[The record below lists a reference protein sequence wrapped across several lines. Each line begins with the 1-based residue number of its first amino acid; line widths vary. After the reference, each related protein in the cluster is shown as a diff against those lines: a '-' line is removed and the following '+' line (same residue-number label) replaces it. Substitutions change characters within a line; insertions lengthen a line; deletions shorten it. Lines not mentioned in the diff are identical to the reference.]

1 MCPDSYIGKVDN
13 RDRILCKRQNGNI
26 CPFVRWCNVSDCWK
40 PLPSQD
46 TCRLKS
52 EYTVPEKASRVR
64 FEKKGE
70 LYIEVENN
78 MVITLKN
85 PFDFVPKYI
94 TLYKTKNGYGIN
106 KNKGYGK

>member
-13 RDRILCKRQNGNI
+13 RDRILCKRQNDNI

-52 EYTVPEKASRVR
+52 EYIVPRVMINKSID
-64 FEKKGE
+64 FVKKV
-70 LYIEVENN
+70 LYILYES
-78 MVITLKN
+78 
-85 PFDFVPKYI
+85 YI
-94 TLYKTKNGYGIN
+94 KI
-106 KNKGYGK
+106 